1 MKCVAE
7 IRMMKEKA
15 ERDYVAEQARLDILA
30 VSQHKERIKNT
41 IDFCETTVNQFFI
54 DKAKSRVD
62 KPCFKLFCKV
72 GKDRI
77 GIDTIFDMDE
87 QKSNYA
93 DNRPEYLVG
102 KPILDLETFIAY
114 LTQHCYK
121 VNIHDSYYW
130 CYGCGACGCNLIE
143 VEL

>member
-7 IRMMKEKA
+7 IRMMREKA

-30 VSQHKERIKNT
+30 VSQYKERVKNT

-54 DKAKSRVD
+54 DEAKSRVD
-62 KPCFKLFCKV
+62 KPCFKLFCTIKE
-72 GKDRI
+72 DRI
-77 GIDTIFDMDE
+77 GIDTIFDMDK

-93 DNRPEYLVG
+93 DNRAEYLVG
-102 KPILDLETFIAY
+102 KPILDLETFITY
-114 LTQHCYK
+114 LIQHCYK
-121 VNIHDSYYW
+121 VKVCDSHYW
-130 CYGCGACGCNLIE
+130 TYGYGTRPCSLIE

>member
-7 IRMMKEKA
+7 IRMMREKA

-30 VSQHKERIKNT
+30 VSQHKERVKNT

-62 KPCFKLFCKV
+62 KPCFKLFCKI
-72 GKDRI
+72 KEDRI
-77 GIDTIFDMDE
+77 GIDTIFDMDK

-93 DNRPEYLVG
+93 DHRAEYLVG
-102 KPILDLETFIAY
+102 KPILDLETFITY
-114 LTQHCYK
+114 LIEHCYK
-121 VNIHDSYYW
+121 VTVCDSHYW
-130 CYGCGACGCNLIE
+130 TYGYGARPCSLIE